1 MGVAEKVG
9 FHLCC
14 KVTDE
19 RPWIRR
25 GSGMVEVYRFCANF
39 LKFSRLKDKRLGA
52 YLEEEDT
59 LPS

>member
-1 MGVAEKVG
+1 MGVAEKFGV
-9 FHLCC
+9 HLSC

-25 GSGMVEVYRFCANF
+25 GSGMVEVYRFCAPF
-39 LKFSRLKDKRLGA
+39 LRFSRLKDQRRGA

>member
-9 FHLCC
+9 VHLCC

-19 RPWIRR
+19 RPRIRR
-25 GSGMVEVYRFCANF
+25 GSGMVEVYRFCTT
-39 LKFSRLKDKRLGA
+39 LLSFSDLKDQRRGV

-59 LPS
+59 LLS